1 MLCDFYSLFPSQL
14 KKISGWPRGKSKQ
27 WYLVQTLPNDF
38 EELPNTKRVF
48 YQLKAIQHT
57 ALMYLEAKG
66 IVKITAMPN
75 KQVQLIGDAVPEK
88 IRLMLEE
95 DSLRNSD
102 YFKLIV
108 EQLSHQTL
116 NGKSGLKMKT
126 GLMEFLYD

>member
-1 MLCDFYSLFPSQL
+1 M
-14 KKISGWPRGKSKQ
+14 
-27 WYLVQTLPNDF
+27 QTLPNDF